1 MPASLTARRSKE
13 IASLHR
19 KKHRDRLGQM
29 LIEGVRAVEAAV
41 AAEASLVDVVIAETV
56 QQDARVQALVAEV
69 AVPVYIVPASAMAR
83 LSEVQTSQGVLAV
96 ARQALVPEAHLA
108 TLATILALDGVQD
121 PGNVGAVIRT
131 AAWFGVEA
139 VLTGPG
145 TADVFQPKVVRAAMG
160 GLWDVHLAQ
169 TADLPATLARLRE
182 HGLTCY
188 GADLHGTSVHAW
200 TPRRPSVLVLGSEAH
215 GLSPGVQACLAE
227 RIAIAGAASRAGTE
241 SLNVAVAAGILMYA
255 WMGEG

>member
-1 MPASLTARRSKE
+1 MSTPLTARRSKE

-19 KKHRDRLGQM
+19 KKHRDRLGQV
-29 LIEGVRAVEAAV
+29 LVEGMRAVEAAV
-41 AAEASLVDVVIAETV
+41 AAQASLVDMVVAETV
-56 QQDARVQALVAEV
+56 QQHARVQALTAQVT
-69 AVPVYIVPASAMAR
+69 VPVYVVPAPVLAR

-96 ARQALVPEAHLA
+96 ARQVLIPETYLP

-139 VLTGPG
+139 VLVGPG

-182 HGLTCY
+182 HGLACY
-188 GADLHGTSVHAW
+188 GADLHGTPVQAW
-200 TPRRPSVLVLGSEAH
+200 APRRSSVLVLGSEAH

-227 RIAIAGAASRAGTE
+227 RVAIAGAASRAGTE

-255 WMGEG
+255 WLGKT